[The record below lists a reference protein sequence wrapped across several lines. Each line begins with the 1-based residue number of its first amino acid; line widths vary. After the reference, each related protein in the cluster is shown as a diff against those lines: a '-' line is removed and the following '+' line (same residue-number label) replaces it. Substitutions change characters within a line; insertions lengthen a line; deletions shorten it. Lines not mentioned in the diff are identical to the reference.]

1 MIHELAIWKLVLG
14 GFLVAG
20 LSYLLG
26 FFTAAMCCA
35 AGRSE
40 EENERLRAHI
50 LKNYPGSKDE

>member
-35 AGRSE
+35 ARLSD
-40 EENERLRAHI
+40 EENDRLRAHI
-50 LKNYPGSKDE
+50 LKNYPGGKDE